1 MLATS
6 LYSRTEAEIQTGTF
20 KGKVTL
26 VLSTLSLVNLLTAF
40 LSSVI
45 NWKIE
50 YFDIENNT
58 DIEKFE
64 TLHIYS
70 AKLFVSSSDIVQNT
84 IHQIQQ
90 DMVKQV
96 EHFLDL

>member
-1 MLATS
+1 MHILATS
-6 LYSRTEAEIQTGTF
+6 FYSRTEAEIQTGTF

-26 VLSTLSLVNLLTAF
+26 VLSTLSMVNLLTAF

-64 TLHIYS
+64 TLYIYS
-70 AKLFVSSSDIVQNT
+70 AKLFVSSSYIAQNT
-84 IHQIQQ
+84 IHQ
-90 DMVKQV
+90 V
-96 EHFLDL
+96 EYFLEK